1 MCTTKRNS
9 FQLEKPFVDFNQI
22 YLNSTMATNKRE
34 LVPLTNCY
42 WSTQYVNFNGKTDAF
57 QNGDWIRVLPI
68 VPVQGRQIEK
78 NKYEADNS
86 LQNILQMNTVMGNS
100 PISDSSVM
108 ADILA
113 TIHQNNTIDNSWELL
128 TSNVLIHHSDA
139 PHVDF
144 VAKMGG
150 WLKNFG
156 AVSGF
161 GMISVLDFDKD
172 LNKW

>member
-1 MCTTKRNS
+1 
-9 FQLEKPFVDFNQI
+9 
-22 YLNSTMATNKRE
+22 MATNKWE

-42 WSTQYVNFNGKTDAF
+42 WPTQYVNFNGKTHAF

-113 TIHQNNTIDNSWELL
+113 TIHQNNTIDNS
-128 TSNVLIHHSDA
+128 
-139 PHVDF
+139 
-144 VAKMGG
+144 
-150 WLKNFG
+150 
-156 AVSGF
+156 
-161 GMISVLDFDKD
+161 
-172 LNKW
+172 

>member
-1 MCTTKRNS
+1 
-9 FQLEKPFVDFNQI
+9 
-22 YLNSTMATNKRE
+22 
-34 LVPLTNCY
+34 
-42 WSTQYVNFNGKTDAF
+42 
-57 QNGDWIRVLPI
+57 VLPI
-68 VPVQGRQIEK
+68 LSVQGRQLVGK

-113 TIHQNNTIDNSWELL
+113 TIHEHNAVNNSRELL

-144 VAKMGG
+144 VAKM
-150 WLKNFG
+150 
-156 AVSGF
+156 
-161 GMISVLDFDKD
+161 
-172 LNKW
+172 